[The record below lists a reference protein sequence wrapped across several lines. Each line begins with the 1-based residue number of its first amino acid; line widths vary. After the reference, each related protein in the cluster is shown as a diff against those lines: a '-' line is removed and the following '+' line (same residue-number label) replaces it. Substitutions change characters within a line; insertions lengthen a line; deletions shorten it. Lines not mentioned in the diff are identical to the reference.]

1 MMLNK
6 VEMHY
11 VERGMKGDELLDVL
25 DVVEDLLKRGVEV
38 RENGTA
44 ILYHATNPTSAEQI
58 LKEQAM
64 FGEEDGLFFSTSPHH
79 QISGYGSVI
88 LAVEVPVHKLI
99 LDDEFSTEQHY
110 RITVRPM
117 VKKKLRVCLYS

>member
-1 MMLNK
+1 MS
-6 VEMHY
+6 
-11 VERGMKGDELLDVL
+11 RQS
-25 DVVEDLLKRGVEV
+25 
-38 RENGTA
+38 
-44 ILYHATNPTSAEQI
+44 ILGGGSLQHATNPTSAEQI